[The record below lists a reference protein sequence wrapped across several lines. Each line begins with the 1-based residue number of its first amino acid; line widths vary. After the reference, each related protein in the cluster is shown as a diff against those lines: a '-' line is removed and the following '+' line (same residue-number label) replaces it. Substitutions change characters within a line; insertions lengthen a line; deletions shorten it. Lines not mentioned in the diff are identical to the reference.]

1 MDISNLFGLLCGMAM
16 FMFGMSLMGDGLKRA
31 AGAQLE
37 RLLARL
43 TNTPL
48 KGILLGTGVT
58 AVIQSSSATSVM
70 TVGFVNSGMM
80 KFRQSIGII
89 LGSILGTSV
98 TGWIIALS
106 EIQGGGGIASLLSTT
121 TITGIIAVI
130 GFIFRS
136 FSKKHKNVGDIL
148 LGFVVLMVGI
158 ETMSG
163 AVEPLSQSRSFVSIL
178 TMFSNPAFGIL
189 AGTLFTAVLQS
200 ASAAVGI
207 LQALTATGAIDF
219 KTSLP
224 ILLGI
229 SIGAAVPVL
238 LTAFQASLEG
248 KRTAFVYLFIN
259 VLGVIITGGAFYI
272 LNAIIG
278 FPFMDNKMTTV
289 SIAAVNSLYRLI
301 NVIVLTPMI
310 GFLDKLTCFILKD
323 KNPDD
328 EQDIKQIQLEERFIP
343 YPSLAISQSRSAIYD
358 MAKTAAKSVKKSVL
372 ALDEYS
378 DELFEKVKRYE
389 NLADRYEN
397 DIGTYLMKLSQNT
410 LKESENADVFKF
422 LHTLTDFERI
432 TDHCMSIAYIAKN
445 NKEENI
451 VYSQKAGKD
460 LHDIISAVD
469 ENMEL
474 TVNAFMDEN
483 WTPNGRVAA
492 LTQVIRALCGRAE
505 MNHVKRLQ
513 AGECSLKQGSDY
525 SELLNDLERI
535 AVHSSKIIMAM
546 LEVDADSYH
555 IHLTGEQS
563 LKIRDNMIEKATQDY
578 IDKYGLKLSEVQINR

>member
-16 FMFGMSLMGDGLKRA
+16 FLFGMSLMGEGLKRA

-89 LGSILGTSV
+89 LGSILGTSI

-106 EIQGGGGIASLLSTT
+106 EVQGGGGIASLLSTT
-121 TITGIIAVI
+121 TMTGIIAVI

-178 TMFSNPAFGIL
+178 TMFSNPALGIL

-207 LQALTATGAIDF
+207 IQALTVTGAIDF
-219 KTSLP
+219 KTALP

-272 LNAIIG
+272 LNAIID
-278 FPFMDNKMTTV
+278 FPFMDNRMTTV

-310 GFLDKLTCFILKD
+310 GLLDKLTCFILKD

-328 EQDIKQIQLEERFIP
+328 EQDINQIQLEERFIP

-358 MAKTAAKSVKKSVL
+358 MAKTASKSVKKSVL

-378 DELFEKVKRYE
+378 DELFDKVKRYE
-389 NLADRYEN
+389 DLADRYEN
-397 DIGTYLMKLSQNT
+397 DIGTYLMRLSQNT

-460 LHDIISAVD
+460 LHDIISAVC

-483 WTPNGRVAA
+483 WKPNGRVAA

-546 LEVDADSYH
+546 LEVEADSYH

-563 LKIRDNMIEKATQDY
+563 LKVRDNMIEKATQEY
-578 IDKYGLKLSEVQINR
+578 IDKYGLKISEVQINR

>member
-16 FMFGMSLMGDGLKRA
+16 FLFGMSLMGEGLKRA

-121 TITGIIAVI
+121 TMTGIIAVI

-148 LGFVVLMVGI
+148 LGFAVLMVGI

-163 AVEPLSQSRSFVSIL
+163 AVEPLSQSKSFVSIL

-207 LQALTATGAIDF
+207 LQALTVTGAIDF

-272 LNAIIG
+272 LNAIID
-278 FPFMDNKMTTV
+278 FPFMDKRMTTV

-328 EQDIKQIQLEERFIP
+328 EQDINQIQLEERFIP

-389 NLADRYEN
+389 DLADRYEN

-460 LHDIISAVD
+460 LHDIISAVN

-483 WTPNGRVAA
+483 WKPNGRVAA

-525 SELLNDLERI
+525 GELLNDLERI

-546 LEVDADSYH
+546 LEVEADSYH

-563 LKIRDNMIEKATQDY
+563 LKVRDNMIEKATQDY

>member
-16 FMFGMSLMGDGLKRA
+16 FLFGMSLMGEGLKRA

-89 LGSILGTSV
+89 LGSILGTSI

-106 EIQGGGGIASLLSTT
+106 EVQGGGGIASLLSTT
-121 TITGIIAVI
+121 TMTGIIAVI

-178 TMFSNPAFGIL
+178 TMFSNPALGIL

-207 LQALTATGAIDF
+207 IQALTVTGAIDF
-219 KTSLP
+219 KTALP

-272 LNAIIG
+272 LNAIID
-278 FPFMDNKMTTV
+278 FPFMDNRMTTV

-310 GFLDKLTCFILKD
+310 GLLDKLTCFILKD

-328 EQDIKQIQLEERFIP
+328 EQDINQIQLEERFIP

-358 MAKTAAKSVKKSVL
+358 MAKTASKSVKKSVL
-372 ALDEYS
+372 ALDE
-378 DELFEKVKRYE
+378 
-389 NLADRYEN
+389 
-397 DIGTYLMKLSQNT
+397 
-410 LKESENADVFKF
+410 
-422 LHTLTDFERI
+422 
-432 TDHCMSIAYIAKN
+432 
-445 NKEENI
+445 
-451 VYSQKAGKD
+451 
-460 LHDIISAVD
+460 
-469 ENMEL
+469 
-474 TVNAFMDEN
+474 
-483 WTPNGRVAA
+483 
-492 LTQVIRALCGRAE
+492 
-505 MNHVKRLQ
+505 
-513 AGECSLKQGSDY
+513 
-525 SELLNDLERI
+525 
-535 AVHSSKIIMAM
+535 
-546 LEVDADSYH
+546 
-555 IHLTGEQS
+555 
-563 LKIRDNMIEKATQDY
+563 
-578 IDKYGLKLSEVQINR
+578 

>member
-1 MDISNLFGLLCGMAM
+1 MDISNLFELLCGMAM

-31 AGAQLE
+31 AGARLE
-37 RLLARL
+37 RLLAKL

-89 LGSILGTSV
+89 LGSLLGTSI

-106 EIQGGGGIASLLSTT
+106 EVQGGGGIAALLSTT
-121 TITGIIAVI
+121 TMTGLIAVI

-136 FSKKHKNVGDIL
+136 FSKRHKNTGDIM

-158 ETMSG
+158 SSMSG
-163 AVEPLSQSRSFVSIL
+163 AVAPLSQSKSFVSIL
-178 TMFSNPAFGIL
+178 TMFSNPALGIL
-189 AGTLFTAVLQS
+189 AGTAFTAVLQS

-224 ILLGI
+224 ILFGI

-238 LTAFQASLEG
+238 LSALQASVEG
-248 KRTAFVYLFIN
+248 KRTAFVYLFASVI
-259 VLGVIITGGAFYI
+259 GVIICGAIFYI
-272 LNAIIG
+272 LDAFIG
-278 FPFMDNKMTTV
+278 FGFMSAKMTTI
-289 SIAAVNSLYRLI
+289 SIAAVNTLFRLA
-301 NVIVLTPMI
+301 NVIILMPFI
-310 GFLDKLTCFILKD
+310 GALDKLTCTIIRD
-323 KNPDD
+323 KHPDD
-328 EQDIKQIQLEERFIP
+328 EQDINQIQLEERFLP

-358 MAKTAAKSVKKSVL
+358 MAKTAAKSVNKSVS

-378 DELFEKVKRYE
+378 DELFNKVKKYE
-389 NLADRYEN
+389 DLADRYEN
-397 DIGTYLMKLSQNT
+397 DIGTYLMRLSQAE

-451 VYSQKAGKD
+451 VYSQKAGTD
-460 LHDIISAVD
+460 LGLIVEAVK

-474 TVNAFMDEN
+474 TVNAFMNEN
-483 WTPNGRVAA
+483 WKPDGRVTA
-492 LTQVIRALCGRAE
+492 LTQVIRALCTRAE
-505 MNHVKRLQ
+505 KNHVKRLQ

-525 SELLNDLERI
+525 GNLLTDLERI
-535 AVHSSKIIMAM
+535 AVHSSKVIMAM
-546 LEVDADSYH
+546 LEVEADSYH

-563 LKIRDNMIEKATQDY
+563 LKIRDNMIEKSTQEY
-578 IDKYGLKLSEVQINR
+578 INKYGIELSELQLNR

>member
-1 MDISNLFGLLCGMAM
+1 MEISNLFELLCGMAM

-37 RLLARL
+37 RLLAKL

-89 LGSILGTSV
+89 LGSILGTSI

-106 EIQGGGGIASLLSTT
+106 EVQGGGGWMSLLSTT
-121 TITGIIAVI
+121 TMVGIIAVA
-130 GFIFRS
+130 GFCLRS
-136 FSKKHKNVGDIL
+136 FSKKHRLIGDIM

-158 ETMSG
+158 SSMSS
-163 AVEPLSQSRSFVSIL
+163 AMAPLQESKKFINIL
-178 TMFSNPAFGIL
+178 TMFQNPLLGIL
-189 AGTLFTAVLQS
+189 VGTLFTAVLQS

-219 KTSLP
+219 KTALP

-238 LTAFQASLEG
+238 LSAIQASIEG
-248 KRTAFVYLFIN
+248 RRTAFIYLFASII
-259 VLGVIITGGAFYI
+259 GVIVCGAVFYI
-272 LNAIIG
+272 LNAVIG
-278 FPFMDNKMTTV
+278 FTFMGVKMTPIT
-289 SIAAVNSLYRLI
+289 IAAVNTLFRLA
-301 NVIVLTPMI
+301 NVIILMPFI
-310 GFLDKLTCFILKD
+310 GALDKLTCTLIRD
-323 KNPDD
+323 KHPDD
-328 EQDIKQIQLEERFIP
+328 EQDINQIQLEERFIP

-358 MAKTAAKSVKKSVL
+358 MAKTALKSVKKSVT
-372 ALDEYS
+372 ALEEYS

-389 NLADRYEN
+389 DLADRYEN
-397 DIGTYLMKLSQNT
+397 DIGTYLMRLSQNE

-460 LHDIISAVD
+460 LQVIISAVI
-469 ENMEL
+469 ENMDL
-474 TVNAFMDEN
+474 TVNSFMDES
-483 WTPNGRVAA
+483 WKPDGRVAA

-525 SELLNDLERI
+525 GELLTDLERI

-546 LEVDADSYH
+546 LEVEADSYH

-563 LKIRDNMIEKATQDY
+563 LKVRDNMIEKSTQEY
-578 IDKYGLKLSEVQINR
+578 VEKYGLNISDLQINR

>member
-16 FMFGMSLMGDGLKRA
+16 FLFGMSLMGEGLKRA

-89 LGSILGTSV
+89 LGSILGTSI

-106 EIQGGGGIASLLSTT
+106 EVQGGGGIASLLSTT

-163 AVEPLSQSRSFVSIL
+163 AVEPLSQSKSFVSIL
-178 TMFSNPAFGIL
+178 TMFSNPALGIL

-207 LQALTATGAIDF
+207 IQALTVTGAIDF
-219 KTSLP
+219 KTALP

-272 LNAIIG
+272 LNAIID
-278 FPFMDNKMTTV
+278 FPFMDNRMTTV

-328 EQDIKQIQLEERFIP
+328 EQDINQIQLEERFIP

-358 MAKTAAKSVKKSVL
+358 MAKTASKSVKKSVL

-389 NLADRYEN
+389 DLADRYEN
-397 DIGTYLMKLSQNT
+397 DIGTYLMRLSQNT

-460 LHDIISAVD
+460 LHDIISAVC

-483 WTPNGRVAA
+483 WKPNGRVAA

-546 LEVDADSYH
+546 LEVEADSYH

-563 LKIRDNMIEKATQDY
+563 LKVRDNMIEKATQEY
-578 IDKYGLKLSEVQINR
+578 IDKYGLKISEVQINR

>member
-16 FMFGMSLMGDGLKRA
+16 FLFGMSLMGEGLKRA

-89 LGSILGTSV
+89 LGSILGTSI

-106 EIQGGGGIASLLSTT
+106 EVQGGGGIASLLSTT

-163 AVEPLSQSRSFVSIL
+163 AVEPLSQSKSFVSIL
-178 TMFSNPAFGIL
+178 TMFSNPALGIL

-207 LQALTATGAIDF
+207 IQALTVTGAIDF
-219 KTSLP
+219 KTALP

-272 LNAIIG
+272 LNAIID
-278 FPFMDNKMTTV
+278 FPFMDNRMTTV

-328 EQDIKQIQLEERFIP
+328 EQDINQIQLEERFIP

-358 MAKTAAKSVKKSVL
+358 MAKTASKSVKKSVL

-389 NLADRYEN
+389 DLADRYEN
-397 DIGTYLMKLSQNT
+397 DIGTYLMRLSQNT

-460 LHDIISAVD
+460 LHDIISAVC

-483 WTPNGRVAA
+483 WKPNGRVAA

-563 LKIRDNMIEKATQDY
+563 LKIRDNMIEKATQEY
-578 IDKYGLKLSEVQINR
+578 IDKYGLKISEVQINR

>member
-16 FMFGMSLMGDGLKRA
+16 FLFGMSLMGEGLKRA

-89 LGSILGTSV
+89 LGSILGTSI

-106 EIQGGGGIASLLSTT
+106 EVQGGGGIASLLSTT
-121 TITGIIAVI
+121 TMTGIIAVI

-178 TMFSNPAFGIL
+178 TMFSNPALGIL

-207 LQALTATGAIDF
+207 IQALTVTGAIDF
-219 KTSLP
+219 KTALP

-272 LNAIIG
+272 LNAIID
-278 FPFMDNKMTTV
+278 FPFMNNRMTTV

-323 KNPDD
+323 KTPDD
-328 EQDIKQIQLEERFIP
+328 EQDINQIQLEERFIP

-358 MAKTAAKSVKKSVL
+358 MAKTASKSVRKSVL

-389 NLADRYEN
+389 DLADRYEN
-397 DIGTYLMKLSQNT
+397 DIGTYLMRLSQNT

-460 LHDIISAVD
+460 LHDIISAVC

-483 WTPNGRVAA
+483 WKPNGRVAA

-546 LEVDADSYH
+546 LEVEADSYH

-563 LKIRDNMIEKATQDY
+563 LKVRDNMIEKATQEY
-578 IDKYGLKLSEVQINR
+578 IDKYGLKISEVQINR

>member
-1 MDISNLFGLLCGMAM
+1 MNISNLFGLLCGMAM
-16 FMFGMSLMGDGLKRA
+16 FLFGMSLMGEGLKRA

-89 LGSILGTSV
+89 LGSILGTSI

-106 EIQGGGGIASLLSTT
+106 EVQGGGGIASLLSTT
-121 TITGIIAVI
+121 TMTGIIAVI

-178 TMFSNPAFGIL
+178 TMFSNPALGIL

-207 LQALTATGAIDF
+207 IQALTVTGAIDF
-219 KTSLP
+219 KTALP
-224 ILLGI
+224 VLLGI

-272 LNAIIG
+272 LNAIID
-278 FPFMDNKMTTV
+278 FPFMDNRMTTV

-310 GFLDKLTCFILKD
+310 GLLDKLTCFILKD

-328 EQDIKQIQLEERFIP
+328 EQDINQIQLEERFIP

-358 MAKTAAKSVKKSVL
+358 MAKTASKSVKKSVL

-389 NLADRYEN
+389 DLADRYEN
-397 DIGTYLMKLSQNT
+397 DIGTYLMRLSQNT

-460 LHDIISAVD
+460 LHDIISAVC

-483 WTPNGRVAA
+483 WKPNGRVAA

-546 LEVDADSYH
+546 LEVEADSYH

-563 LKIRDNMIEKATQDY
+563 LKVRDNMIEKATQEY
-578 IDKYGLKLSEVQINR
+578 IDKYGLKISEVQINR